1 MVYDIDDLQG
11 VVDANITEREKEAE
25 LAMAIIRHEV
35 LKFNSWVESR
45 DAVPAIVELRN
56 RAEKIRDEELK
67 RTFKRLSHLSEED
80 KGVINQMATSLINK
94 FLHKPTV
101 NLKGK
106 TRTAESQAY
115 LKAIRELFHLDD

>member
-1 MVYDIDDLQG
+1 M
-11 VVDANITEREKEAE
+11 
-25 LAMAIIRHEV
+25 
-35 LKFNSWVESR
+35 
-45 DAVPAIVELRN
+45 ELRN

-106 TRTAESQAY
+106 TRTAEGQAY
-115 LKAIRELFHLDD
+115 LKAIRVLFHLDD